1 MCNTK
6 SPFLT
11 FHHIHLYRSCYFH
24 IQRNGI
30 VSSTVSAS
38 FLIVAVILKTATF
51 TLERLTEQI
60 ILEPLSVSSS
70 EIKSPGVDTH
80 CDVRNG
86 VDNAEA

>member
-1 MCNTK
+1 M
-6 SPFLT
+6 
-11 FHHIHLYRSCYFH
+11 R
-24 IQRNGI
+24 I
-30 VSSTVSAS
+30 VISTVSAS
-38 FLIVAVILKTATF
+38 FSNVTLTLKTATC

-86 VDNAEA
+86 VDNSKA